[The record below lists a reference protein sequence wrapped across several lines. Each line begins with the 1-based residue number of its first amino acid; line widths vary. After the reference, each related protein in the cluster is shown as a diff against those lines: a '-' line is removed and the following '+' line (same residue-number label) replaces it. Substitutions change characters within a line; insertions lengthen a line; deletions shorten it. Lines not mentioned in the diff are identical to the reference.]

1 MNWDAAFLLAGIIL
15 IKMVSGSAMGLF
27 GPMLPTLAN
36 NCNVDVASAA
46 WIFSARSFAIFVG
59 GNLPNLLP
67 KSIGPL
73 VILMLT
79 GILQLTT
86 LFLIPEIHHLA
97 LLIFA
102 VFCIGCVIGIIDVGG
117 QILILKYFKRDSP
130 QLIQLFHFVF
140 NVGAILG
147 NTIVAAYIEPSKEA
161 PCFEENSQKI
171 LEHLN
176 STIIGQ
182 NGRIPEDSLNGTSK
196 ERALSVGIDAIT
208 SSGTEKEARGFVAN
222 DFSMAFHIPAY
233 ITILPVILLF
243 ILQSLKIIERLN
255 KKQKEKQAPAA
266 EQYENGSLQGQHGT
280 VEGSRLEEIEEDEE
294 EPKEDFHRIKYF
306 ILLLNITLFCN
317 TSTQQVVEAYIYEYS
332 RCSPDVSIS
341 SEAAATIVTILWVT
355 ATISRGTGIIISQI
369 ASPKKYI
376 LFDYFL
382 VLSALGMLVIRPLIT
397 HLYLIVAVIAFSYG
411 IATLYA
417 NIIIYTVSVFNV
429 ENGYMWVFYI
439 GAQLLPT
446 FNPVLCGQWMQ
457 YDKTGFIYFNLTM
470 MVISMFVI
478 PFLFRTGDQ
487 LIVEKQ
493 NAIESAAQNETD
505 ADCCSIDSSKFPTNN
520 PTNIDLTLK
529 KLNLPTPNGSLLDG
543 RSPRVHM
550 HAQLQRLT
558 EVERVVRVSTSVNSI
573 ALSIKSATGTYT
585 SGLTEDKFSQLDF

>member
-1 MNWDAAFLLAGIIL
+1 
-15 IKMVSGSAMGLF
+15 MG
-27 GPMLPTLAN
+27 
-36 NCNVDVASAA
+36 
-46 WIFSARSFAIFVG
+46 
-59 GNLPNLLP
+59 
-67 KSIGPL
+67 
-73 VILMLT
+73 
-79 GILQLTT
+79 
-86 LFLIPEIHHLA
+86 
-97 LLIFA
+97 
-102 VFCIGCVIGIIDVGG
+102 
-117 QILILKYFKRDSP
+117 
-130 QLIQLFHFVF
+130 
-140 NVGAILG
+140 
-147 NTIVAAYIEPSKEA
+147 
-161 PCFEENSQKI
+161 
-171 LEHLN
+171 
-176 STIIGQ
+176 
-182 NGRIPEDSLNGTSK
+182 
-196 ERALSVGIDAIT
+196 
-208 SSGTEKEARGFVAN
+208 GFVAD
-222 DFSMAFHIPAY
+222 DFTMAFHIPAY

-243 ILQSLKIIERLN
+243 LLQSSKIIDRLN
-255 KKQKEKQAPAA
+255 KKQKKKQAPEEAQEEAPAA
-266 EQYENGSLQGQHGT
+266 EKHESESLKAQLGT
-280 VEGSRLEEIEEDEE
+280 VEGSRLEGIEDDEE
-294 EPKEDFHRIKYF
+294 EPKEEFQRIKYF

-341 SEAAATIVTILWVT
+341 SEAAAAIVTILWVT

-397 HLYLIVAVIAFSYG
+397 HLYLIIAVIAFSYG

-470 MVISMFVI
+470 MVISMGVL
-478 PFLFRTGDQ
+478 PFLFRTGDK

-493 NAIESAAQNETD
+493 NEID

-520 PTNIDLTLK
+520 PTTVDLTLK
-529 KLNLPTPNGSLLDG
+529 KLNLPMPNGSLLDG